1 MLRKSWLACCFVV
14 LAFPFFNL
22 MAQEIGEKKI
32 ASPKVNLTVSANQT
46 TEEGKSVLVVS
57 CIVKNAAGEKL
68 FLFNARE
75 PYIFPREDKIVEI
88 GQYDPPIPKG
98 SSGPYIFHS
107 EIPVTIIKPQQSIEK
122 IFRFAYPIEAFYPE
136 PRPLKLLND
145 GRIDSEDKAEIVM
158 PERIH
163 LCLGIASPSQTK
175 PEKKGKKSKGFYL
188 ASAFEIGR
196 REIVCSDV
204 IQLK

>member
-1 MLRKSWLACCFVV
+1 MLRKSLLSCCFAV
-14 LAFPFFNL
+14 LAFPFMNL
-22 MAQEIGEKKI
+22 MAQENGEKKI
-32 ASPKVNLTVSANQT
+32 GSPKVNLTVSANQI

-57 CIVKNAAGEKL
+57 YDIKNVTGEKL

-107 EIPVTIIKPQQSIEK
+107 EVSVTIIKPQQSVEK
-122 IFRFAYPIEAFYPE
+122 TFSFAYPIEAFYPE
-136 PRPLKLLND
+136 PRPLKLLDD

-158 PERIH
+158 PEKIQ
-163 LCLGIASPSQTK
+163 LCLGIASPLQTK
-175 PEKKGKKSKGFYL
+175 PQKKGKKSKGFYL